1 MTAKPNDPE
10 VSGTAQ
16 PNIKK
21 YSYTKALLVPKFLH
35 LLA

>member
-1 MTAKPNDPE
+1 MTINDSAANDSAAKN
-10 VSGTAQ
+10 
-16 PNIKK
+16 KK